1 MKDSISPV
9 YLMDYS
15 ALLFFFFKCAQSSR
29 RKNLNSLE
37 QKIKCLE
44 KQRKEV
50 ILQY

>member
-9 YLMDYS
+9 YLMDY
-15 ALLFFFFKCAQSSR
+15 LLFFFFSKCAQSSR

-37 QKIKCLE
+37 QKIRCLE